1 MAMKSMTAYASI
13 YKRKDAQAIQ
23 LVLRSLNFKYLDISI
38 HNLGAEN
45 VLLEEKIKREVK
57 KRIPRGKIEV
67 HVFLKRPAQGQIHI
81 EEKVLDKYV
90 SQLKRLSKKY
100 NLTSQMNLA
109 QVLQLPHVVWGEEEK
124 GGYETIVLAALK
136 DGLNRLEEFKKKEG
150 KVIKNEMLKNLK
162 RLKGNIGQVKKH
174 KPPPQKT
181 ENNNKED
188 IDEEVS
194 LISFYIN
201 KLESKISSS
210 KAEPKGKAMDFLTQE
225 ILRELNSASSKT
237 KRKIVSSLI
246 VESKTYLERIRE
258 QAQNIE

>member
-1 MAMKSMTAYASI
+1 MKSMTAYASV
-13 YKRKDAQAIQ
+13 YKRKDSQTAQ

-45 VLLEEKIKREVK
+45 ILLEEKIKREVK
-57 KRIPRGKIEV
+57 KKIARGKIEV
-67 HVFLKRPAQGQIHI
+67 HVFLKKTAQSPVHI

-90 SQLKRLSKKY
+90 AQLKRLNKKY
-100 NLTSQMNLA
+100 NIASPINLA

-124 GGYETIVLAALK
+124 GGGEALILGALK
-136 DGLNRLEEFKKKEG
+136 EGLGSLEDFKRKEG
-150 KVIKNEMLKNLK
+150 KVIKNEMAKNLK
-162 RLKGNIGQVKKH
+162 RLKGNIIQVKKH
-174 KPPPQKT
+174 KPLAQKT

-194 LISFYIN
+194 LISFYIHR
-201 KLESKISSS
+201 LESKINSS
-210 KAEPKGKAMDFLTQE
+210 KEEPRGKAIDFLTQE